1 MSTWTKEELRTL
13 LDSEFILNNKAFT
26 AGRRNDDMV
35 DSMCICYALDID
47 WYDEVW
53 DKIAGR
59 YTKQECQAIL
69 NHAER
74 VAKWLESKRAHT
86 PFQPGHDDIMSYAIN
101 Y

>member
-1 MSTWTKEELRTL
+1 MQYTDADLRTI
-13 LDSEFILNNKAFT
+13 LDSDFIINPLAFT
-26 AGRRNDDMV
+26 TGRRTDDMV

-53 DKIAGR
+53 NKIAGR

-74 VAKWLESKRAHT
+74 VSKWLENKKAHT
-86 PFQPGHDDIMSYAIN
+86 SYQPGYDDIMSYAIN